1 MNWAELEK
9 IWRSAPSGNP
19 PACDTAEFAARRRRL
34 RRSLARRDWLEA
46 AVGLGVAASFAGFLL
61 FLGIAD
67 WRGWLAVG
75 LVLAVSG
82 GFVAERWR
90 AHRLRPTPDAPLLAQ
105 LDGEI
110 AELRHQRRLLRRV
123 AWWYL
128 LPLGAATLLFAWAL
142 LAAVAERTG
151 RFDGGFL
158 LRFGGI
164 IVAVD
169 LAIWWLNRRAVTTE
183 IEPRLRACESARAD
197 LTA

>member
-1 MNWAELEK
+1 MNWNEIEQV
-9 IWRSAPSGNP
+9 WRTAPVEPSAVID
-19 PACDTAEFAARRRRL
+19 PAGFALRRRRMQQ
-34 RRSLARRDWLEA
+34 SLARRDWLEA
-46 AVGLGVAASFAGFLL
+46 VVGLGVAASFAGFLL
-61 FLGIAD
+61 FLGVAD

-82 GFVAERWR
+82 VFAVERRR
-90 AHRLRPTPDAPLLAQ
+90 AHRLRPTPDASLLAQ

-110 AELRHQRRLLRRV
+110 AELHHQRRLLQRV

-158 LRFGGI
+158 WRFGGI

-169 LAIWWLNRRAVTTE
+169 LAIWWLNRRAITTE
-183 IEPRLRACESARAD
+183 IEPRLRACESARAE

>member
-1 MNWAELEK
+1 MNWSELEK
-9 IWRSAPSGNP
+9 IWRNTPTGKQ
-19 PACDTAEFAARRRRL
+19 PACDTAEFAARRRRMQ
-34 RRSLARRDWLEA
+34 RSLARRDWLEA
-46 AVGLGVAASFAGFLL
+46 VVGLGVAASFAGFLL
-61 FLGIAD
+61 FLGVAD

-82 GFVAERWR
+82 VFVVERRR
-90 AHRLRPTPDAPLLAQ
+90 AHRLRPMPDASLLAQ

-110 AELRHQRRLLRRV
+110 EELRHQRRLLRRV

-151 RFDGGFL
+151 RFDGVFL
-158 LRFGGI
+158 WRFGGI

-169 LAIWWLNRRAVTTE
+169 LSIWWLNRRAITTE
-183 IEPRLRACESARAD
+183 IEPRLRACESARAE